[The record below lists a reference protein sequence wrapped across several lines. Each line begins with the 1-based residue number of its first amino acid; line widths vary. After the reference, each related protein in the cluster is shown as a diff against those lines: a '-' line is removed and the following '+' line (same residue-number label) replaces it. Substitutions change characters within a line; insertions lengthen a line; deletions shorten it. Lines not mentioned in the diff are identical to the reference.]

1 MSSLFLLDGASLTT
15 AQLLALA
22 EGPKSPRRQTIGLSD
37 EAWARCKESRAVV
50 DALVESNDVAYGINT
65 GFGLFS
71 NVVVEPAKLSE
82 LQENLIR
89 SHSAGVGAPLPP
101 RRTRML
107 LALRINVLAKG
118 RSGVSIGVLEA
129 YVEAYNADAISVVP
143 SQGTVGASGDLAP
156 LSHLALGLM
165 GEGQCWGPDG
175 ASQVDAAEL
184 LAARHL
190 KPLALGPKDGLALI
204 NGTQMMTALGA
215 EAVCRAKYA
224 ALAADVA
231 CALTGA
237 VAARL
242 RKLLLPPSALWTS
255 HAYAGRVQDPYT
267 MRCAPQVHGVAH
279 DTIAFVE
286 GLLDVEINSATDNP
300 MIFAGES
307 PDAPA
312 AAPPDPPPPPK
323 AAPTD
328 EVERLRA
335 ENEELRARLAGRGA
349 AGTRT
354 KSARDTCYAGGGA
367 VIISGGNFH
376 GAERPREYPAKACD
390 YLAIGVAE
398 LANIS
403 ERRTERLMNPDLS
416 ELPAFLTADGGFNSG
431 FMIAHCTAA
440 ALASENKVL
449 CHPASAD
456 SLSTSAAKEDHV
468 SMGGFAARKALDV
481 VANVE
486 HVVAI
491 EILAACQAIEF
502 HRPLR
507 TTPVLERV
515 HALVRGVAAKWDRDR
530 AMAPDIAAVR
540 DLIRDGA
547 LHDAVA
553 ADLA

>member
-1 MSSLFLLDGASLTT
+1 
-15 AQLLALA
+15 
-22 EGPKSPRRQTIGLSD
+22 
-37 EAWARCKESRAVV
+37 
-50 DALVESNDVAYGINT
+50 
-65 GFGLFS
+65 
-71 NVVVEPAKLSE
+71 
-82 LQENLIR
+82 
-89 SHSAGVGAPLPP
+89 
-101 RRTRML
+101 
-107 LALRINVLAKG
+107 
-118 RSGVSIGVLEA
+118 
-129 YVEAYNADAISVVP
+129 
-143 SQGTVGASGDLAP
+143 
-156 LSHLALGLM
+156 M

-231 CALTGA
+231 CALTVEALKGTHRAFDARIHAARPHAGQGA

-354 KSARDTCYAGGGA
+354 KSASDTCYAGGGA

-376 GAERPREYPAKACD
+376 GAERPRPSFRRRRFSERASRAKRSPRLFFLGEYPAKACD

-553 ADLA
+553 PDLA